1 MLYCLCADAW
11 LCLTVTLWTRL
22 LCPWNFSGKNT
33 GAGCHFP
40 LPCSQPREQL
50 CVSCISYTGKLGILP
65 HLSLCH
71 LGILPLGNCLLKL
84 SAATQEFCFPSLAS
98 KVTPKFGG
106 LKQQPF
112 YEISWFYGQWL
123 SWVILCSMEDQ
134 TGPKRVVL
142 GWSQVHLPE
151 YHTVWTSTER
161 SLRLHH
167 LPGPQMGTAGR
178 WFLLSPLH
186 LLEVPGSLSGFLS
199 WVVTHLQGDS
209 EQGPGW
215 KLPFTCRRFCV
226 NDSSR
231 NPLIGRARQRGGELR
246 KPINLKA
253 SLQVPFIL

>member
-123 SWVILCSMEDQ
+123 SWVILALRHPMRWQSSPGEGAVIWRLEGPPSSLFHGGWLASDPPWPLAGGLSSLPSEPLQ
-134 TGPKRVVL
+134 TAD
-142 GWSQVHLPE
+142 
-151 YHTVWTSTER
+151 ST
-161 SLRLHH
+161 
-167 LPGPQMGTAGR
+167 
-178 WFLLSPLH
+178 
-186 LLEVPGSLSGFLS
+186 
-199 WVVTHLQGDS
+199 
-209 EQGPGW
+209 
-215 KLPFTCRRFCV
+215 
-226 NDSSR
+226 
-231 NPLIGRARQRGGELR
+231 
-246 KPINLKA
+246 
-253 SLQVPFIL
+253 